1 MPEIYSYPFSISAQT
16 TIAVSRMATTH
27 QIAIK
32 SGAMTIS
39 LTPPGG
45 TPIPDATV
53 ITPATAYEVT
63 GRYDFITLTPTGT
76 VVGEIVSS

>member
-1 MPEIYSYPFSISAQT
+1 
-16 TIAVSRMATTH
+16 MATTH
-27 QIAIK
+27 QIAIT
-32 SGAMTIS
+32 SGSMMVS
-39 LTPPGG
+39 LVPPGG

-63 GRYDFITLTPTGT
+63 GRYDFIDLIPTGT

>member
-16 TIAVSRMATTH
+16 RIAVSRMATTH
-27 QIAIK
+27 QIAIT
-32 SGAMTIS
+32 SGSMMVS
-39 LTPPGG
+39 LVPPGG

-63 GRYDFITLTPTGT
+63 GRYDFIDLIPTGT